1 MTVLHHIKLLI
12 PRFKWF
18 VKRKK
23 IEKQADM
30 SAARLYKLIEEAEVV
45 YNEGYR
51 KNPTEHKVLE
61 LSGRIAAYREI
72 LYGDKQKR

>member
-1 MTVLHHIKLLI
+1 MTILHHIKLLI
-12 PRFKWF
+12 PRFKWR

-30 SAARLYKLIEEAEVV
+30 SAKRLHKLIEEAEVV

-51 KNPTEHKVLE
+51 KNPTEHKVLV
-61 LSGRIAAYREI
+61 LSGRISAYREI
-72 LYGDKQKR
+72 LYGNKQER